1 MHVQNYFHPD
11 LGWDRRAPQLD
22 AITEY
27 AGRSAGSFRWVVGC
41 SGSDLQW
48 CRKRFLDAY
57 KLAQESGKVEHLV
70 TRKEA
75 RKILR
80 SLTTE
85 PPITQLPRSL
95 RPPATPEAD
104 PSAPDRETIRNLND
118 VLIKLNA
125 HLPTLAPLPEGEY
138 EQRKAHLKEQAE
150 QIKRQHKDLN
160 AAKAA
165 GRKKG

>member
-75 RKILR
+75 RNILR
-80 SLTTE
+80 SLTAE
-85 PPITQLPRSL
+85 PPIRKLPRSL
-95 RPPATPEAD
+95 RPPATPEPD
-104 PSAPDRETIRNLND
+104 QDRETIRDLND
-118 VLIKLNA
+118 VFKKTNA
-125 HLPTLAPLPEGEY
+125 QPPTLATLPDEEY